1 MKRFTSSP
9 SKGLV
14 RTVWNLRSNP
24 VNNVAG
30 GENGFLVAPGSYF
43 LNIVSV
49 SDQGIDTLVKGHA
62 FEVKGLNN
70 QTLVAKDPL
79 ALDAFR
85 KRVSAMN
92 RKVHGVGEILGEL
105 ESQVGLLES
114 LLLNYPGTS
123 LEYVKT
129 LRTLKK
135 EMDSVKLVM
144 YGDPLLAKHEFESAP
159 SLNGRLGMVEYM
171 LYDNTAGATKT
182 QEVHLS
188 IIEEIYPTLEVSVK
202 GMLQQLEALEDALA
216 KGPIPY
222 TRNRGLKWKLD

>member
-1 MKRFTSSP
+1 
-9 SKGLV
+9 
-14 RTVWNLRSNP
+14 
-24 VNNVAG
+24 
-30 GENGFLVAPGSYF
+30 
-43 LNIVSV
+43 
-49 SDQGIDTLVKGHA
+49 
-62 FEVKGLNN
+62 
-70 QTLVAKDPL
+70 
-79 ALDAFR
+79 
-85 KRVSAMN
+85 MN

-159 SLNGRLGMVEYM
+159 SLTGRLGMVEYM

-202 GMLQQLEALEDALA
+202 AMLQQLEALEDALA